1 MFFFFCSY
9 GGHRIL
15 HRLTPTLPT
24 RPASFLERL
33 AAVRADRIH
42 DLLGGLGARTIGE
55 RDMRPGTSEL
65 FANDRTDAAASS
77 RNDRDP
83 ALECLPHHAS
93 SPCICINS
101 CDIPRVGS
109 TVGERIV
116 SIITISE

>member
-1 MFFFFCSY
+1 MHPPEFF
-9 GGHRIL
+9 GGGVDKGFHRIGIAMVDSL
-15 HRLTPTLPT
+15 
-24 RPASFLERL
+24 SEGL
-33 AAVRADRIH
+33 AALRADRIH

-93 SPCICINS
+93 SPCIRS
-101 CDIPRVGS
+101 EKHTS
-109 TVGERIV
+109 ELQSLMRISYAV
-116 SIITISE
+116 FCLKKQ